1 MFKLFKRFSQDQSG
15 VTAIEYGVMG
25 MALAAGLVLIMG
37 DLDSGFMSV
46 FSDAF
51 DTINSILSSQ

>member
-1 MFKLFKRFSQDQSG
+1 MLKLIKRLGNDQNG

-51 DTINSILSSQ
+51 DIINGILGSQ

>member
-37 DLDSGFMSV
+37 DIDAGFMSV